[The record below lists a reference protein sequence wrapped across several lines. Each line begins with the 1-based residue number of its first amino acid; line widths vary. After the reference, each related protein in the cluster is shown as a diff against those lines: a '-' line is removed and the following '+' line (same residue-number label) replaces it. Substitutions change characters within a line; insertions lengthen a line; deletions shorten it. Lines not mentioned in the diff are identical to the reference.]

1 MKPIFSLF
9 IAFFIIISCNK
20 KAADTTN
27 ASIKTDTIL
36 QKDGKILTYNVY
48 EGTLMKAKRD
58 RTIYNEKYLKRI
70 GKLVEYYLDK
80 TTLNSVKSQLENPNA
95 KLGYSIEQTEWE
107 GVIYTQIG
115 LYNRPK
121 DNIYTFLWLF
131 YNPKT
136 QQLYEF
142 DVPKNKPILFQ
153 FK

>member
-1 MKPIFSLF
+1 MKALFSLLLITF
-9 IAFFIIISCNK
+9 LDVSCDKKIANNTETTIK
-20 KAADTTN
+20 K
-27 ASIKTDTIL
+27 DTIL
-36 QKDGKILTYNVY
+36 QKNGTVLSYNTF

-58 RTIYNEKYLKRI
+58 RTVFSENYMKRI

-80 TTLNSVKSQLENPNA
+80 TTLNAVKSQIENPNA

-121 DNIYTFLWLF
+121 DNISTFLWLF

-142 DVPKNKPILFQ
+142 DVPKNKPILFDY
-153 FK
+153 K